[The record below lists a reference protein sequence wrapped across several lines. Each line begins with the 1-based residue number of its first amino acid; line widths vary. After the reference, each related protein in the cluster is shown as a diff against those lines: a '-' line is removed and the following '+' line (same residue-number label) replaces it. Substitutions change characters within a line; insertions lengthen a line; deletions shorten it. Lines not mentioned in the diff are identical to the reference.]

1 MIAGSAST
9 VPQAQDAD
17 NIFAPGEWGP
27 TVSDERHRLVVF
39 GVVDLPFGLQV
50 SPIFQAAT
58 ARPYTLLAGLP
69 LKAGR
74 QINARHVGF
83 PDPARSVRAL
93 STRRAHIRPP
103 WPRDAGLLR

>member
-58 ARPYTLLAGLP
+58 ARPYTLLAGLDLYADGP
-69 LKAGR
+69 LKGR
-74 QINARHVGF
+74 YVDFATGPHGAVHSQHG
-83 PDPARSVRAL
+83 DPL
-93 STRRAHIRPP
+93 
-103 WPRDAGLLR
+103 